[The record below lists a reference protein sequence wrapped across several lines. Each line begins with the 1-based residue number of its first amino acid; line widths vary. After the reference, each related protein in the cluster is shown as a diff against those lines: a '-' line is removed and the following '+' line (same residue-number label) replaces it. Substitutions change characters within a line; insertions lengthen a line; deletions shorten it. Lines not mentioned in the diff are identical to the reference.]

1 VQGDALGQVA
11 DMMDNGVQ
19 SILRITPVPDAA
31 AEMKAP
37 ERLIPYVDQYVK
49 TVDLAA
55 KKITVDWG
63 LDY

>member
-1 VQGDALGQVA
+1 
-11 DMMDNGVQ
+11 MDNGVQ
-19 SILRITPVPDAA
+19 SIFRIAPV
-31 AEMKAP
+31 AEEGAKAP

-49 TVDLAA
+49 SIDLAA